1 MSALASRYQRW
12 LYTEAQA
19 LTREVE
25 AERQAKA
32 DADRQLELSHD
43 PYEKDGAW

>member
-25 AERQAKA
+25 AERQAE
-32 DADRQLELSHD
+32 ADRQLELSHD
-43 PYEKDGAW
+43 AYDDEDGAW

>member
-32 DADRQLELSHD
+32 DRQLELSHD
-43 PYEKDGAW
+43 AYDDEDGAW